1 MPHFTGFVGMY
12 CLKPS
17 LPLYLTIPSSIETNF
32 DGRYSLRNVLASL
45 SNKGRTL
52 KSLSST
58 SRSNSLALLY
68 SKQNFQCEEC
78 MHFFACCC
86 MPPQVW
92 FLFECTV
99 QHDGWFPPQFFR
111 TDLLVRE
118 GERNPKLFHLLEL
131 VKLDQCVWQILQHG
145 QASYLSSSVDVLSL
159 SLSETEISDSSLN
172 CLRKALALSSSL
184 VLKPKNSCPSA
195 SDAIITQGYGN
206 LLTHFRR
213 PIVKHITI
221 RTYLVF
227 CVKRNI
233 RISPVG

>member
-68 SKQNFQCEEC
+68 SKQNFQREEC

-92 FLFECTV
+92 FCLNALFSMTV
-99 QHDGWFPPQFFR
+99 GFLHNFFEQIFWSEKEKEIQSCSIFWNLWSWTSAFDKFFNMDR
-111 TDLLVRE
+111 RVIYRPVLMCSRFHSQKLKYQIHHLIAFAKLL
-118 GERNPKLFHLLEL
+118 LFLLL
-131 VKLDQCVWQILQHG
+131 
-145 QASYLSSSVDVLSL
+145 
-159 SLSETEISDSSLN
+159 
-172 CLRKALALSSSL
+172 
-184 VLKPKNSCPSA
+184 
-195 SDAIITQGYGN
+195 
-206 LLTHFRR
+206 
-213 PIVKHITI
+213 
-221 RTYLVF
+221 
-227 CVKRNI
+227 
-233 RISPVG
+233 

>member
-1 MPHFTGFVGMY
+1 MHAFLHM
-12 CLKPS
+12 L
-17 LPLYLTIPSSIETNF
+17 LH
-32 DGRYSLRNVLASL
+32 A
-45 SNKGRTL
+45 
-52 KSLSST
+52 T
-58 SRSNSLALLY
+58 SGL
-68 SKQNFQCEEC
+68 
-78 MHFFACCC
+78 
-86 MPPQVW
+86 V
-92 FLFECTV
+92 LFECTV

>member
-1 MPHFTGFVGMY
+1 MADILCGMCWLVY
-12 CLKPS
+12 PTKDALWRACHWQGYLAVTCWNNCL
-17 LPLYLTIPSSIETNF
+17 
-32 DGRYSLRNVLASL
+32 
-45 SNKGRTL
+45 NKDVVE
-52 KSLSST
+52 S

-68 SKQNFQCEEC
+68 SKQNIQREEC

-92 FLFECTV
+92 FCLNALFGMTV
-99 QHDGWFPPQFFR
+99 GFLHNFSEQIFWSEKEKEIQSCSIFWNLWSWTSAFDKFFNMDR
-111 TDLLVRE
+111 RVIYR
-118 GERNPKLFHLLEL
+118 P
-131 VKLDQCVWQILQHG
+131 VSI
-145 QASYLSSSVDVLSL
+145 SPSLSLSLVLSL
-159 SLSETEISDSSLN
+159 LLSETEISDSSLN

-184 VLKPKNSCPSA
+184 VLKPKNSSPSA

>member
-68 SKQNFQCEEC
+68 SKQNFQREEC

-92 FLFECTV
+92 FCLNALFGMTV
-99 QHDGWFPPQFFR
+99 GFLHNFF
-111 TDLLVRE
+111 E
-118 GERNPKLFHLLEL
+118 
-131 VKLDQCVWQILQHG
+131 QIFW
-145 QASYLSSSVDVLSL
+145 
-159 SLSETEISDSSLN
+159 SEKEKEIQ
-172 CLRKALALSSSL
+172 
-184 VLKPKNSCPSA
+184 SCS
-195 SDAIITQGYGN
+195 IFWN
-206 LLTHFRR
+206 L
-213 PIVKHITI
+213 
-221 RTYLVF
+221 
-227 CVKRNI
+227 
-233 RISPVG
+233 